1 MYMCECMCVS
11 VSYLRGGSDKITTVD
26 DMKKL
31 FRRNFI
37 FPNISV
43 SGENKISAGMNLF
56 FFIVHIVFFLFRR
69 LLEICISF
77 LHLFLF
83 CITVTCMPIQK
94 TKFSW
99 Q

>member
-56 FFIVHIVFFLFRR
+56 FFIVHIVFFCSEDF
-69 LLEICISF
+69 
-77 LHLFLF
+77 
-83 CITVTCMPIQK
+83 
-94 TKFSW
+94 
-99 Q
+99 

>member
-1 MYMCECMCVS
+1 MCECMCVS

-37 FPNISV
+37 LPNISV

-56 FFIVHIVFFLFRR
+56 FSFVAGVVCTPKESNFSYTLLSLVFSSSRVCER
-69 LLEICISF
+69 QRTTTQQQRKNE
-77 LHLFLF
+77 
-83 CITVTCMPIQK
+83 
-94 TKFSW
+94 
-99 Q
+99 